1 MEKRRLT
8 AVRLVLDVGL
18 VFGSLIM
25 SIYFSSYLWGIICL
39 IWGVNVVF
47 DIISMKD

>member
-18 VFGSLIM
+18 TFGSLIAAV
-25 SIYFSSYLWGIICL
+25 YYSSYLWSIICL

-47 DIISMKD
+47 DIINMKD